1 MAALSLRSDLAL
13 CALAVVGVAA
23 DLACVLTG
31 HPTPALFDQV
41 ALAGLTG
48 AAGVALQA
56 RPTDQAAAG
65 STDAPS
71 TYQAAQMATQV
82 QQSPAVADPHT
93 YTGPEGL

>member
-1 MAALSLRSDLAL
+1 MASSLRSDLAL
-13 CALAVVGVAA
+13 CGLAVVGVAA
-23 DLACVLTG
+23 DLVCVLTG
-31 HPTPALFDQV
+31 HPVPPIFDQV

-56 RPTDQAAAG
+56 RPSDSATAG

-71 TYQAAQMATQV
+71 TYQAAPSAALV